1 LIELSLTNPCT
12 KPLLTQRAMIK
23 VYNTGKNI
31 PHRESS
37 MVARRK
43 ASLAEASAPVV
54 RKAIPQVHAPR
65 AIWMGL
71 IVS

>member
-1 LIELSLTNPCT
+1 MDLSLTNPCT
-12 KPLLTQRAMIK
+12 KPLLTQRAIMI
-23 VYNTGKNI
+23 VYSTGKNI

-37 MVARRK
+37 SVARRN

-65 AIWMGL
+65 AI
-71 IVS
+71 

>member
-1 LIELSLTNPCT
+1 
-12 KPLLTQRAMIK
+12 MMK

-37 MVARRK
+37 MVARSN
-43 ASLAEASAPVV
+43 ASLADASVPIV